1 MIQLFINRERELAF
15 LEDKYQDP
23 RPQLIIIYGRRRIGK
38 TELIKRFIEDKSSIY
53 FLCTRDS
60 INENIKAFRKKLYE
74 YTGDELFLKLDN
86 FIDIFKLL
94 VRDIGDE
101 RIVIAIDEF
110 SYLIELD
117 KGIISVFQK
126 IWDETLSKSR
136 IFLLLLGSSVSMMET
151 EVLNYRSPLYGRR
164 TGEWRVT
171 PISFIDIRKFYRKYE
186 INDVCKLWFIAGGV
200 PYYFLTF
207 NGYSSIDKWVK
218 EKILSKG
225 EVLYNEPKYILKE
238 ETRED
243 RTYIV
248 ILKYLSQGYNT
259 FGKLAN
265 ITGIEKANLSK
276 YLSTLENLGLIKHI
290 LPLDRRR
297 GGIYIINDNYFNFW
311 FRFVYPNMSDLEI
324 GLIDEVYSDI
334 QKSLNQYNGE
344 MFERL
349 IERLV
354 KEKFIPLPKFNMVR
368 KWWWRDKEIDLVL
381 LNDKNNTITFL
392 EVKWT
397 LFKTLK
403 EIYRLF
409 DKLRDKAMYVEWRK
423 GKRSEYFGLISRAIP
438 EDIKAQL
445 RDEGYIIY
453 DLKDIDHMIM
463 KEKR

>member
-1 MIQLFINRERELAF
+1 MIQLFINRDRELAF
-15 LEDKYQDP
+15 LENKYGVSG
-23 RPQLIIIYGRRRIGK
+23 PQLIIIYGRRRIGK
-38 TELIKRFIEDKSSIY
+38 TELIKRFIEDKPSIY

-60 INENIKAFRKKLYE
+60 IGENIKAFRKKLYE

-94 VRDIGDE
+94 IRNIGDE

-110 SYLIELD
+110 SYLIEMD
-117 KGIISVFQK
+117 KGIVSVFQK
-126 IWDETLSKSR
+126 IWDETVSKSR
-136 IFLLLLGSSVSMMET
+136 ICLLLLGSSVSMMET

-171 PISFIDIRKFYRKYE
+171 QISFIDIRKFYREYE
-186 INDVCKLWFIAGGV
+186 ISDICKLWFIAGGV

-218 EKILSKG
+218 AKILSKG

-248 ILKYLSQGYNT
+248 ILKYLSQGYNS

-290 LPLDRRR
+290 LPMGRRR
-297 GGIYIINDNYFNFW
+297 GGIYIIEDNYFNFW

-324 GLIDEVYSDI
+324 GLIDEVYNNI
-334 QKSLNQYNGE
+334 ERELNQYNGE

-349 IERLV
+349 IESLV
-354 KEKFIPLPKFNMVR
+354 KEKFIPLPLFSSVR
-368 KWWWRDKEIDLVL
+368 RWWWKDKEIDLIL
-381 LNDKNNTITFL
+381 LNDKNNAITFL
-392 EVKWT
+392 EVKWAV
-397 LFKTLK
+397 FRNLK
-403 EIYRLF
+403 DVYRVL
-409 DKLRDKAMYVEWRK
+409 DKLRDKATYVEWRK
-423 GKRSEYFGLISRAIP
+423 GDRVERFGLISRIIP
-438 EDIKAQL
+438 EDIKTHL
-445 RDEGYIIY
+445 KDEGYIIY
-453 DLKDIDHMIM
+453 DLQDIDHMI
-463 KEKR
+463 KEGSR